1 MDPLNG
7 VEDSAGK
14 RGHEV
19 EQKLVCGG
27 DVGGDDIDDAA
38 VADAEGGEG
47 GGNFSLPELIV
58 P

>member
-1 MDPLNG
+1 M
-7 VEDSAGK
+7 
-14 RGHEV
+14 